1 MFYFCWCLCSWD
13 WITRVFRSCVRIDGT
28 SSGSQRG
35 ILSSQGG
42 SCSVVL
48 SCYDFIAMLNT
59 SFHFILDKGWP
70 FYKSEYQTLFWN
82 ILYRFRCIV
91 GHLDIAMRESVL
103 NLSNLTVLTD
113 ATTQK
118 IALKKWV
125 ANECKIQVRFQRQV
139 LEGLDSN
146 RWWIYWRF
154 PLKGF
159 VSLSLSFK
167 VNVCW
172 L

>member
-1 MFYFCWCLCSWD
+1 M
-13 WITRVFRSCVRIDGT
+13 
-28 SSGSQRG
+28 
-35 ILSSQGG
+35 
-42 SCSVVL
+42 
-48 SCYDFIAMLNT
+48 
-59 SFHFILDKGWP
+59 
-70 FYKSEYQTLFWN
+70 
-82 ILYRFRCIV
+82 

-146 RWWIYWRF
+146 W
-154 PLKGF
+154 
-159 VSLSLSFK
+159 
-167 VNVCW
+167 
-172 L
+172 

>member
-1 MFYFCWCLCSWD
+1 M
-13 WITRVFRSCVRIDGT
+13 
-28 SSGSQRG
+28 
-35 ILSSQGG
+35 
-42 SCSVVL
+42 
-48 SCYDFIAMLNT
+48 
-59 SFHFILDKGWP
+59 
-70 FYKSEYQTLFWN
+70 
-82 ILYRFRCIV
+82 

-146 RWWIYWRF
+146 R
-154 PLKGF
+154 
-159 VSLSLSFK
+159 
-167 VNVCW
+167 
-172 L
+172 